1 MLDLLQN
8 QAEREYMDYCQ
19 VETCF
24 ACLETLDIESTGD
37 SLASWPRRTAGEDAR
52 AKNTYGIVTYSELY
66 RNVQKQILT
75 ESRP

>member
-19 VETCF
+19 VEKCF
-24 ACLETLDIESTGD
+24 ARLDIESTRD
-37 SLASWPRRTAGEDAR
+37 SLASWPRRIIGEDVR
-52 AKNTYGIVTYSELY
+52 VKNTYGIVTYGELY